1 MNPNCHAP
9 NCQEPADV
17 EVILYDVY
25 LELDD
30 QGGDVFFERDHTCPF
45 LCNQH
50 MVENEQQASGT
61 REPGGDIKYP
71 FTNQN
76 GARGFT
82 IYRPLKS
89 RR

>member
-1 MNPNCHAP
+1 MKIKCYAP
-9 NCQEPADV
+9 NCQAPVDV

-25 LELDD
+25 PDE
-30 QGGDVFFERDHTCPF
+30 GDVFFERDFTCPF

-50 MVENEQQASGT
+50 MVENEEQARGT
-61 REPGGDIKYP
+61 REPGGDMQYP
-71 FTNQN
+71 FTNKN

-82 IYRPLKS
+82 IYKPLKN